1 MGKRHPNLRA
11 WQWKTY
17 ARNHRHPTNLVLHLL
32 AVPLFI
38 VATLVLLDGLFT
50 LSVLN
55 IALGVIGLAASLG
68 LQSHG
73 HRLEAEAPEPF
84 ADRKDAV
91 GRLLTEQFV
100 TFPRFFLSGAWWRN
114 WRNRH

>member
-1 MGKRHPNLRA
+1 MGKRHPNLRT

-17 ARNHRHPTNLVLHLL
+17 ARNHRNPTNLMLHLL

-38 VATLVLLDGLFT
+38 VATLVLLNGLFT
-50 LSVLN
+50 WRFLPVV
-55 IALGVIGLAASLG
+55 LGVIGLIASLG

-84 ADRKDAV
+84 LDRKDAV

-100 TFPRFFLSGAWWRN
+100 TFPRFLFSGVWWRN
-114 WRNRH
+114 WRNRP